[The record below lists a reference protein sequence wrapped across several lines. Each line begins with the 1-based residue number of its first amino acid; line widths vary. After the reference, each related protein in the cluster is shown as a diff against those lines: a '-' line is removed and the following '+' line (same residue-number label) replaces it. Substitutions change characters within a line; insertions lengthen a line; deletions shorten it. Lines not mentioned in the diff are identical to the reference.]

1 MFASVRGIHRC
12 LCFKRA
18 WKPPLAGG
26 VREAFYIRH
35 FCLSKLVIREERAE
49 ELAGSEPGRRR
60 KCVQQSAQ
68 IYKNTSNVSSRVGGK
83 QACASKGLPED
94 AKL

>member
-1 MFASVRGIHRC
+1 MFASVSGICRC
-12 LCFKRA
+12 QCFKRA
-18 WKPPLAGG
+18 WKPPLAEPVG
-26 VREAFYIRH
+26 EACYIRH

-49 ELAGSEPGRRR
+49 ELAGSELGRRR
-60 KCVQQSAQ
+60 KCEQPAQ

-83 QACASKGLPED
+83 QACASKGLPEE

>member
-1 MFASVRGIHRC
+1 VFASVRGIHRC

-26 VREAFYIRH
+26 VGEACYIRH